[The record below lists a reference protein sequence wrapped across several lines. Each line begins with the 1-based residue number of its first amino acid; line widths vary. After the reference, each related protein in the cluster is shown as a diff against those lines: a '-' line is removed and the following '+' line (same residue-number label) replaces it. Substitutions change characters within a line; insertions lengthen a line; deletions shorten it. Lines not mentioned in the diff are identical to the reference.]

1 MKGSSWEAYPASI
14 LGQFI
19 SSAMAIPAIERM
31 EKIPGKVGF
40 KTGCG
45 KLPQVVQ
52 GYNGALR
59 QARNRMVAA
68 EMTNGQLFQECVLKR
83 HGHQRADTGIV
94 EIKRSAV
101 RFQN

>member
-1 MKGSSWEAYPASI
+1 MKVSWEAYPASI

-19 SSAMAIPAIERM
+19 SSAMAISAIERM
-31 EKIPGKVGF
+31 EKMPGRIGF

-45 KLPQVVQ
+45 KLPRVVQ
-52 GYNGALR
+52 EHNGVLR
-59 QARNRMVAA
+59 QVRNHVVAA
-68 EMTNGQLFQECVLKR
+68 EMTNEQLFRGCALKR
-83 HGHQRADTGIV
+83 HGHQRTDTGIV